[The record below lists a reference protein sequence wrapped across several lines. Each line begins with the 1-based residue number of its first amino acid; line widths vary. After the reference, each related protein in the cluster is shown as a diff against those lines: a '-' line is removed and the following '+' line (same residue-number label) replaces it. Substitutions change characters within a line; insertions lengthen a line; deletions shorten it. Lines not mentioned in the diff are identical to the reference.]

1 MFALSVP
8 LSHVIQSAT
17 PDTSGY
23 MIAGFVV
30 IFTLMLAYLASLIVR
45 RRNLE
50 QDYEMLEELE
60 KGGGNSEGTP
70 QHDHAGIMEK

>member
-8 LSHVIQSAT
+8 LSHVFQSAT

-50 QDYEMLEELE
+50 QDFEMLEELE
-60 KGGGNSEGTP
+60 KGDGKSEGTP